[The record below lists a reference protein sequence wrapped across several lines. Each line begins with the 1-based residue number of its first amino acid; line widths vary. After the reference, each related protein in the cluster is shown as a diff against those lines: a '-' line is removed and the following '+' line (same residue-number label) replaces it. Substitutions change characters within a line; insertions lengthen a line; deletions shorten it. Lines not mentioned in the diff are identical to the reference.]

1 MATKNFTVSNAAD
14 APTAPTLE
22 NRLIEICIEME
33 GIKEILNKLEDD
45 APEVGNVLF
54 LVVKAVG
61 RINDDLNEIAV
72 LTRHDRKDVAATEE
86 ASHD

>member
-1 MATKNFTVSNAAD
+1 MATKNSTVSNAAD

-22 NRLIEICIEME
+22 DRLNEICIEME
-33 GIKEILNKLEDD
+33 GIKEILSKIEDD
-45 APEVGNVLF
+45 APEVGNILF

-61 RINDDLNEIAV
+61 RINDELNEIAW
-72 LTRHDRKDVAATEE
+72 LTKPIKE

>member
-1 MATKNFTVSNAAD
+1 MATKNSTVSNAAD

-22 NRLIEICIEME
+22 NRLNDICIEME
-33 GIKEILNKLEDD
+33 GIKEILYRIEDD

-54 LVVKAVG
+54 LVTKAVG
-61 RINDDLNEIAV
+61 RINDELNEIAG
-72 LTRHDRKDVAATEE
+72 LTKPIKE

>member
-1 MATKNFTVSNAAD
+1 MATKNHTVSNAAD
-14 APTAPTLE
+14 FGDPMSLE
-22 NRLIEICIEME
+22 TRLNLICIEME

-54 LVVKAVG
+54 MVVKALG

-72 LTRHDRKDVAATEE
+72 LTNPIKEV
-86 ASHD
+86 SHD

>member
-1 MATKNFTVSNAAD
+1 MATKNSTVSNAAD

-22 NRLIEICIEME
+22 NRLNDICIEME
-33 GIKEILNKLEDD
+33 GIKEILYRIEDD

-54 LVVKAVG
+54 LVTKAVG
-61 RINDDLNEIAV
+61 RINDELNEIAG
-72 LTRHDRKDVAATEE
+72 LTKPIKG

>member
-1 MATKNFTVSNAAD
+1 MATKNSTVSNAAD

-22 NRLIEICIEME
+22 DRLIEICMEME
-33 GIKEILNKLEDD
+33 GIKEILNKIEDD
-45 APEVGNVLF
+45 APEVSNVLF

-61 RINDDLNEIAV
+61 RINDDLNEISV
-72 LTRHDRKDVAATEE
+72 LTRPDRKNVVATEE

>member
-1 MATKNFTVSNAAD
+1 MATKNSTVSNAAD

-22 NRLIEICIEME
+22 NRLIEICMEME
-33 GIKEILNKLEDD
+33 GIKEILNKIEDD
-45 APEVGNVLF
+45 APEVSNVLF

-61 RINDDLNEIAV
+61 RINDDLNEISV
-72 LTRHDRKDVAATEE
+72 LTRPDRKNVVATEE